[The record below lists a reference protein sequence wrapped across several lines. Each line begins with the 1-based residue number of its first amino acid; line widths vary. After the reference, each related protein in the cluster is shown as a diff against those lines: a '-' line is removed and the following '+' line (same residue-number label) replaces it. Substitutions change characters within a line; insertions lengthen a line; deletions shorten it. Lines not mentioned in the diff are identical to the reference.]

1 VPGPAW
7 LLTMKPTFLTE
18 WSALPPKESHQVQRK
33 LQLLVEDPNPDGHL
47 KKKLKHMG
55 GKLHR
60 LRSGDYR
67 IFYVFEAPYVSLLKL
82 DKRDEQTY
90 GDELDDESLGG
101 LDAALAGEKPKE
113 PDWQKL
119 FASKAPAKKT
129 PLPAKIT
136 PDLLANLKV
145 PANLHKKLLP
155 LETQE
160 DLLGCPGVPE
170 DLLLKID
177 EALIEK
183 PLAEVVRQPDLV
195 ATSVDDLLK
204 FKEGELLGFLLKLN
218 PEQEKFVTW
227 GLKANG
233 PTLLKGGPGTGKST
247 VALYRAR
254 AMLQSLRK
262 AGVQRPRI
270 LFTTYTSALV
280 SFSKQLLSSLLGPE
294 AELIDIRTADSLVTA
309 VAGGGKVQF
318 EFADKP
324 ALKRAIKEAA
334 ASAKLEGNRLQQ
346 MALRQA
352 IDRLPLDY
360 LAEEIDKV
368 IDARAMASLE
378 EYLAAVRPGRGLA
391 LNALQRKAVWLVRDA
406 YRRALE
412 KLGLHTWQSVR
423 GLALARARARAG
435 EGPAPYDAVI
445 VDEAQDLDAC
455 VLQLLVELCAAP
467 NRLFLTADANQSVY
481 GSGYRWSDVHAQL
494 RFQGHTG
501 ILKANHRSTREI
513 GEAAHAYL
521 AGGAI
526 EAEEAAARTYV
537 NNGPLPVL
545 RRSRSL
551 KEELDVIARFLPAAS
566 KMFRLGLSGCAVFCP
581 GEKEGRLLEEGLK
594 ARRLDAVFMNSKS
607 LDLTRRC
614 VKVMALRTA
623 KGLEFP
629 VVAIAGFPAGE
640 WPHLP
645 ADLPEE
651 ERAEHFARERRAL
664 FVAMTRAMRGL
675 LVLVPQGA
683 TSPVLQGL
691 GGPQWNEAG

>member
-1 VPGPAW
+1 MPTSAW

-119 FASKAPAKKT
+119 FASKSPAKKT

-136 PDLLANLKV
+136 ADLLTNLKV

-280 SFSKQLLSSLLGPE
+280 SFSKQLLFSLLGPE
-294 AELIDIRTADSLVTA
+294 AELIDIRTADSLVTGI
-309 VAGGGKVQF
+309 AGGGKVQF

-324 ALKRAIKEAA
+324 ALKRAIKDAA
-334 ASAKLEGNRLQQ
+334 AGAKLEGNRLQQ

-423 GLALARARARAG
+423 GLALARARAG

-526 EAEEAAARTYV
+526 EAEEAAGRSYV
-537 NNGPLPVL
+537 NSGPLPVL
-545 RRSRSL
+545 RRSRSP

-566 KMFRLGLSGCAVFCP
+566 KMFRLGLSGCAVICP
-581 GEKEGRLLEEGLK
+581 TEKEGRLLEEGLK
-594 ARRLDAVFMNSKS
+594 ARGLDAVFMNSKS

-614 VKVMALRTA
+614 VKVMAMRTA

-651 ERAEHFARERRAL
+651 ERAEHYSRERRAL

-683 TSPVLQGL
+683 ASPVLQGL

>member
-1 VPGPAW
+1 
-7 LLTMKPTFLTE
+7 M
-18 WSALPPKESHQVQRK
+18 
-33 LQLLVEDPNPDGHL
+33 
-47 KKKLKHMG
+47 
-55 GKLHR
+55 
-60 LRSGDYR
+60 
-67 IFYVFEAPYVSLLKL
+67 
-82 DKRDEQTY
+82 
-90 GDELDDESLGG
+90 
-101 LDAALAGEKPKE
+101 LAGEKPKE

-119 FASKAPAKKT
+119 LSAKAAAKKT

-136 PDLLANLKV
+136 AELLTNLKV
-145 PANLHKKLLP
+145 PAHLHKKLLP

-195 ATSVDDLLK
+195 ASSVDDLLK

-254 AMLQSLRK
+254 AMIQALRK
-262 AGVQRPRI
+262 AGAQRPRI
-270 LFTTYTSALV
+270 LFTTYTHALV
-280 SFSKQLLSSLLGPE
+280 TFSKQLLFSLLGPD
-294 AELIDIRTADSLVTA
+294 AELIDVRTADSLVTGI
-309 VAGGGKVQF
+309 AGNAKAQF
-318 EFADKP
+318 KFADNP
-324 ALKRAIKEAA
+324 ARARAIRAA
-334 ASAKLEGNRLQQ
+334 AEGAKLEGNRLQQ
-346 MALRQA
+346 KALRQA

-360 LAEEIDKV
+360 LADEIDKV
-368 IDARAMASLE
+368 IDARAMSSLE

-406 YRRALE
+406 YHQTLE
-412 KLGLHTWQSVR
+412 RLELHTWQSVR
-423 GLALARARARAG
+423 GLALSRVRAS
-435 EGPAPYDAVI
+435 EGPARYDAVI
-445 VDEAQDLDAC
+445 IDEAQDLDPC
-455 VLQLLVELCAAP
+455 VLQLLVELCAEP
-467 NRLFLTADANQSVY
+467 NRLFLTADANQSIY
-481 GSGYRWSDVHAQL
+481 GSGYRRSDVHSQL

-501 ILKANHRSTREI
+501 ILKANHRSTKEI

-521 AGGAI
+521 ANGAI
-526 EAEEAAARTYV
+526 EAEGAGERVYV

-545 RRSRSL
+545 RRSHSM
-551 KEELDVIARFLPAAS
+551 KEELDIVARFLPAAA
-566 KMFRLGLSGCAVFCP
+566 KMFRLSLSGCAVFCP
-581 GEKEGRLLEEGLK
+581 GEKEGKLLEQGLQE
-594 ARRLDAVFMNSKS
+594 RGLDAVFMNSRT
-607 LDLTRRC
+607 LDLTRRS

-675 LVLVPQGA
+675 LVLVPEGA

-691 GGPQWNEAG
+691 GEEQWNVAI